1 MDEPQD
7 NPYVGDPPFEFDPI
21 DTLDESAAETEVG
34 LLREAIRYHDH
45 RYYRLADPVISDRA
59 YDRLFSRLE
68 TLEEAFDLPSETS
81 PTQRVGGEPLEELE
95 TVEHVRPMLSIDS
108 SGSEPEVR
116 EFDERVRNR
125 LAETEYDGPIEYLCE
140 PKFDGLSVELVY
152 EDGVLQRASTRG
164 DGEYG
169 DDVTANVRTIRSVP
183 LELRGDYPP
192 FLAVRGE
199 VFMPKAAFQAYNRE
213 RIERG
218 DDPFANPRNAAAGT
232 LRKLDPSITA
242 ERPLDCF
249 VFDVLDD
256 GGYGF
261 ETRLEEHRTVESWG
275 FRTDEHTRLVEDIDG
290 AIAFRDAMLDRRDGL
305 DYEIDGTVIK
315 LDRVDA
321 CDRLGSTARAPRWA
335 FAYKFPARTEVT
347 TVRDIVVQVGRTGR
361 ITPVALLDPVEV
373 SGVEV
378 SRATLHNPDQIEE
391 LGVGI
396 GDTVQI
402 KRAGDVI
409 PYVETVVDGDEDEW
423 FELPGRCP
431 VCDSP
436 IERDGPLA
444 FCTGGI
450 GCPAQLRRTI
460 RHYASRSGLDI
471 EGLGEKA
478 VDQLMHAGLVETL
491 PDLYTLSEA
500 DLAALDGWGETSAR
514 NLLSELGAARDP
526 PLADFLSA
534 LGVPGVGE
542 ATAGDIARHFGTLEA
557 LLDATADELQDVE
570 GIGPNTA
577 AEIERFFE
585 TDRNRAILEGLRE
598 RGVTPQS
605 AKTAGSALEG
615 LTFVFT
621 GSLEGMTRAE
631 AQELI
636 ERHGGSATSS
646 VSGNTDY
653 LVVGDNPGR
662 GKREAADDHNVPTI
676 DRSEFETLLAERG
689 VEL

>member
-108 SGSEPEVR
+108 SGSESEVR

-261 ETRLEEHRTVESWG
+261 ETRLEEYRTVESWG

-409 PYVETVVDGDEDEW
+409 PYVETVADGDEDEW

-478 VDQLMHAGLVETL
+478 VDQLIDAGLVETL

-615 LTFVFT
+615 LTFAFT